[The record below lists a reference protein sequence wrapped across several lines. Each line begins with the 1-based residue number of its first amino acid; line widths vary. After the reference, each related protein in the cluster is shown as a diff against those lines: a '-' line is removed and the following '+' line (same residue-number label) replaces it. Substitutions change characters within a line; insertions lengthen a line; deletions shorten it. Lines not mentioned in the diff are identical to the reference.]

1 MSDTRASGARKV
13 PIQLKEHIVEI
24 ISDSGEGA
32 QKCGQSLGTIA
43 AHMDNGVWTTE
54 IIPAEIRPTAATRRI
69 WFIAFN
75 EQVLLGRVRAKE
87 LKPDCIILLEDMWR
101 TDPDAS
107 VVASYIETHDRLVN
121 AGYRVHE
128 VPMERECRTLVADA
142 RQGKNMFAL
151 GMLCQL
157 YSLHLGLAREQIIA
171 TFGKKDQRVVD
182 ANIQL
187 LDAGH
192 AWAESHLDFLYVI
205 PAKRSTVP
213 QIVVSGNTSL
223 ALGVLVS
230 GMEVCAM
237 YPLTPATS
245 ASHYLAEVFEN
256 VGGIV
261 HQAED
266 EIAACAFA
274 IGASYASKCTWHW
287 CRVRAGTV
295 P

>member
-1 MSDTRASGARKV
+1 
-13 PIQLKEHIVEI
+13 
-24 ISDSGEGA
+24 
-32 QKCGQSLGTIA
+32 
-43 AHMDNGVWTTE
+43 
-54 IIPAEIRPTAATRRI
+54 
-69 WFIAFN
+69 
-75 EQVLLGRVRAKE
+75 
-87 LKPDCIILLEDMWR
+87 
-101 TDPDAS
+101 
-107 VVASYIETHDRLVN
+107 
-121 AGYRVHE
+121 
-128 VPMERECRTLVADA
+128 
-142 RQGKNMFAL
+142 
-151 GMLCQL
+151 MLCQL

-171 TFGKKDQRVVD
+171 TFGKKDLRVVD